1 MIERARE
8 AEILAGLRSSS
19 RAVRDAAL
27 EQLFRALEEALFAL
41 CLRITCQ
48 ASDAE
53 DALQETFVE
62 IERSIKGFKA
72 KARLSTW
79 VYRIAIRQAVRWK
92 SRSRARPVLTQEDFP
107 STPDPRD
114 PDPARELGQRED
126 LGRVLRAIAS
136 LPLEQR
142 AVLGLAVED
151 ELPHAEIAAILGIP
165 EGTVHSRLH
174 AARTALREKL
184 HRSQVRET
192 P

>member
-1 MIERARE
+1 MIDRARE
-8 AEILAGLRSSS
+8 AEILAGLRSHSN
-19 RAVRDAAL
+19 AVRDGAL
-27 EQLFRALEEALFAL
+27 EQLFQALQQALYAL

-62 IERSIKGFKA
+62 ISKGIRSFKGE
-72 KARLSTW
+72 ARLSTW
-79 VYRIAIRQAVRWK
+79 VYRIAIRQAVRCK
-92 SRSRARPVLTQEDFP
+92 SRSRARPLLTPEDFP
-107 STPDPRD
+107 ATPDPRD
-114 PDPARELGQRED
+114 PDPARELDERED

-151 ELPHAEIAAILGIP
+151 ELPHATIAAILGIP

-184 HRSQVRET
+184 LRDRER
-192 P
+192 